1 MTLATGVELAV
12 DGLARGLSFALLG
25 AAITLVFGLGSVLN
39 LALGSFAVVAV
50 VVAAAVAGTAGS
62 LAAGALAGLAAVVL
76 LGLVVDRTL
85 LSSVYRS
92 AGDERVLLGI
102 FVTLGLG
109 IALDGVLFVYFPL
122 SYSLAHD
129 VPSVEAAGVG
139 IRGSTLLTL
148 VVAAPLLAGLFGFLG
163 RTRLGTAT
171 RTVVYD
177 ETGAVLCGVNPR
189 RIRTIVFLLSLSL
202 AGVAGLLRAA
212 GSEVTVAAGFELTV
226 FAVVVAIVGG
236 VRDLRGTVVAGL
248 GLGVVATFAGFLVGS
263 YLSNVLLFG
272 VAVAVLVARPEVIS

>member
-39 LALGSFAVVAV
+39 LALGSFAVIAV
-50 VVAAAVAGTAGS
+50 VVAAAVAGAVGS
-62 LAAGALAGLAAVVL
+62 LAAGALAGLAAVVV
-76 LGLVVDRTL
+76 LGLAVDRTL

-92 AGDERVLLGI
+92 EGDERVLLGI

-122 SYSLAHD
+122 SYSLAHG
-129 VPSVEAAGVG
+129 VPGVEAAGIG

-189 RIRTIVFLLSLSL
+189 RIRTVVFLLFLLL
-202 AGVAGLLRAA
+202 AGVPRLLFAWA
-212 GSEVTVAAGFELTV
+212 TDVYVVGGFG
-226 FAVVVAIVGG
+226 FAVVASVLSGLYPAWKAANDPPVEA
-236 VRDLRGTVVAGL
+236 LRG
-248 GLGVVATFAGFLVGS
+248 
-263 YLSNVLLFG
+263 
-272 VAVAVLVARPEVIS
+272 

>member
-1 MTLATGVELAV
+1 MTLTTGVELAV

-50 VVAAAVAGTAGS
+50 VVAAAVAGTVGS
-62 LAAGALAGLAAVVL
+62 VAAGALAGLAVVVL

-92 AGDERVLLGI
+92 TGDERVLLGI

-122 SYSLAHD
+122 SYSLAHG

-236 VRDLRGTVVAGL
+236 VRDLRGTVAAGL